1 MYLLCLESP
10 SPSNHGFSIPTGF
23 KGVTEQEELFG
34 TVAAKIPNGPP
45 PPQFIGCHPF
55 LASVW
60 QGLGRHVAAIQ
71 FIRSGTGSGTHMRS
85 RPPFQ
90 TSVPDLA

>member
-1 MYLLCLESP
+1 MT
-10 SPSNHGFSIPTGF
+10 IMMM
-23 KGVTEQEELFG
+23 KGDDDHHDDDDDKGDDNEDDDM
-34 TVAAKIPNGPP
+34 AA
-45 PPQFIGCHPF
+45 
-55 LASVW
+55 S
-60 QGLGRHVAAIQ
+60 Q